1 MTGMTRY
8 ALRRIL
14 FFMPVLLAV
23 SAITFFGLALIP
35 GDPAQLFLP
44 IDAENEAIEEWRA
57 SRGLDQPLVERY
69 INWLGGMLRGDPG
82 PALVSGVPIHDE
94 IAQRWPVSMLVLVF
108 TFFFSTTLGLLFG
121 SLSAVFQDSWLDYF
135 VRTFSIFGLSTP
147 SFFLLTLL
155 LVLPAVWWGYAPP
168 FGYVPFWEDP
178 GRAARQI
185 IPPTLLLSIGG
196 AGSIARLVRSSLL
209 EVLRQDFI
217 TTARSKGLTERAV
230 LVRHA
235 IRNAAIP
242 LLTVFGGMIGGL
254 LGGSVILENITAL
267 PGLGQYTFNA
277 VIQRD
282 TNVVM
287 AMTTYSAVLLVSSH
301 LIVDLLYGWADP
313 RIRYE

>member
-1 MTGMTRY
+1 MTRY

-14 FFMPVLLAV
+14 FFLPVLLAV

-57 SRGLDQPLVERY
+57 SRGLDQPLLERY

-121 SLSAVFQDSWLDYF
+121 ALSAVFQDSWLDYF

-196 AGSIARLVRSSLL
+196 AGSLARLVRSSLL

-217 TTARSKGLTERAV
+217 TTARAKGLTERAV

-242 LLTVFGGMIGGL
+242 LLTVFGGVIGGL

>member
-14 FFMPVLLAV
+14 FFLPVLLAV

-57 SRGLDQPLVERY
+57 SRGLDQPLLERY

-121 SLSAVFQDSWLDYF
+121 ALSAVFQDSWLDYF

-196 AGSIARLVRSSLL
+196 AGSLARLVRSSLL

-217 TTARSKGLTERAV
+217 TTARAKGLTERAV

-242 LLTVFGGMIGGL
+242 LLTVFGGVIGGL

>member
-8 ALRRIL
+8 ALRRFL
-14 FFMPVLLAV
+14 FFIPVVLAV

-35 GDPAQLFLP
+35 GDPALLFLP
-44 IDAENEAIEEWRA
+44 IDTEAEAIEEWRA
-57 SRGLDQPLVERY
+57 SRGLDAPLVQRY
-69 INWLGGMLRGDPG
+69 VEWLGGMLRGDPG
-82 PALVSGVPIHDE
+82 PALVSGVPINEE
-94 IAQRWPVSMLVLVF
+94 IRQRWPVSMLVLVF
-108 TFFFSTTLGLLFG
+108 SFGFSTIFGLLFG
-121 SLSAVFQDSWLDYF
+121 TLSAVFQDSWIDYL

-147 SFFLLTLL
+147 SFFTLTLL

-168 FGYVPFWEDP
+168 FGYISFWEDP
-178 GRAARQI
+178 WRAARQI

-196 AGSIARLVRSSLL
+196 AGSLARLVRSSLL

-242 LLTVFGGMIGGL
+242 LLTVFGGVIGGL

-287 AMTTYSAVLLVSSH
+287 AMTTYSAVLLVTSH
-301 LIVDLLYGWADP
+301 LVVDLLYGWADP
-313 RIRYE
+313 RIRYQ

>member
-1 MTGMTRY
+1 MTRY